1 MSWILK
7 DDLTK
12 QRQSHSG
19 NAMCKAV
26 GKKAQGMN
34 GGRSLGAA
42 ERELLGRGPTGC
54 KGGPGRGRAAVS
66 V

>member
-7 DDLTK
+7 DELTK

-26 GKKAQGMN
+26 EKKVQGMN
-34 GGRSLGAA
+34 GGESLSAA
-42 ERELLGRGPTGC
+42 ECELMGRGPTGC